1 MICLAVAIAAVE
13 QQQLG
18 WNELSHF
25 SQVRALDRGTPII
38 DRYQRETGDKA
49 YYHGHY
55 LSDKAPGLGL
65 VTLPVYHVARVTGA
79 LQTGGRGARATVHL
93 LVLFGCVLP
102 CTIIM
107 LLALWLVE
115 RRDPGNGAVV
125 AILLGI
131 STLLLPFATLFFSHV
146 LAACLGFAA
155 FCLLWRERERGGGLG
170 LIVAAGGLAGFAVTT
185 EYPTAV
191 LVGLL
196 GLYVAWRP
204 SPVKPV
210 LAYAGGVLIG
220 VLPLLLYDWWAF
232 GGPTHLS
239 YSYVAANS
247 SGVLGLGAPSLRNAV
262 KLLVADRGLLLVTPV
277 AAAGLA
283 GIAILWHER
292 RRSDA
297 LMPAA
302 VVAAYFGYNA
312 CYYLP
317 FGGGVP
323 GPRFLIT
330 ILPFLAVPLAAS
342 YRKAPITTLA
352 LGAVSAALMVVA
364 TLTGPILDTA
374 KSTHTWW
381 VRLSLGH
388 FRTPVATVV
397 VFGIFAVL
405 AIIVAARATKRPRI
419 TRMDLELA
427 AAGHRQLAGG
437 LPGRTG
443 ALGQRSGPQRCLGAD
458 RPDRARAGPGGD
470 HHPSGPGEPLGA
482 AGGHPARGPGRATT
496 RPHDAGLL
504 SGGGFDRAALHPG
517 PASAPTNGALKVR
530 SHSCADGCCSS

>member
-1 MICLAVAIAAVE
+1 MPAGLRSRRVSLGVVAVICLTVAIAAVE

-38 DRYQRETGDKA
+38 DRYHRETGDRA

-55 LSDKAPGLGL
+55 LSDKAPGLSL

-102 CTIIM
+102 CAIIM

-125 AILLGI
+125 GILLGI

-204 SPVKPV
+204 SPVRPL
-210 LAYAGGVLIG
+210 LAYGGGVFIG

-277 AAAGLA
+277 VAAGLA
-283 GIAILWHER
+283 GIAILWYER
-292 RRSDA
+292 RRADA

-352 LGAVSAALMVVA
+352 LGAVSAALMIVA
-364 TLTGPILDTA
+364 TLAGPILDTA

-381 VRLSLGH
+381 VRLFLGH

-405 AIIVAARATKRPRI
+405 AILIAARTTKRPRI
-419 TRMDLELA
+419 TRLDLELA
-427 AAGHRQLAGG
+427 V
-437 LPGRTG
+437 
-443 ALGQRSGPQRCLGAD
+443 LGIGSWLGVS
-458 RPDRARAGPGGD
+458 RAGPALLASDLAHNDAWGLVALLVLGLAQAAIITRLALGSRWALLAGIPLVALVVRPLD
-470 HHPSGPGEPLGA
+470 HTELAFCLAVVSIALLFIV
-482 AGGHPARGPGRATT
+482 ARPR
-496 RPHDAGLL
+496 RRMVL
-504 SGGGFDRAALHPG
+504 
-517 PASAPTNGALKVR
+517 
-530 SHSCADGCCSS
+530 